1 MLLSLFWLMPPSPS
15 KIWDEDASI
24 AFRIGGFEVKWYGI
38 LVALGFIAAIVLAI
52 TKLKFWYKIKVDP
65 FYYFC
70 LMGIPLAIFGARF
83 WSCCLGDAEW
93 SSFFNLRDG
102 GLAVQGGVIFD
113 ILLAIWWFPFILKK
127 PKYHVRDILLTP
139 EQPVVRQVSM
149 WLYADA
155 ILPCILIGQIIGRW
169 GNYFNQE
176 LYGSIITPS
185 ESNMWYLNF
194 LAKFLPYMYI
204 SNSYV
209 HPLFL
214 YEGIINF
221 VGLIFIYIIME
232 YIPKI
237 KAGTIG
243 LSYVIWYSI
252 ARLSLEG
259 LRASDYKFIIPTYT
273 MCGLWLGMALILL
286 VLNQCNIIPKTRKY
300 RCKFLI
306 YESFIHATKL
316 FFNKFS
322 LKINRAKLNK
332 EQKEE
337 WQDIED
343 INKLEA
349 KINFLSQKWKNIE
362 DRYQKAKSS
371 SIRTNYNYLY
381 YLGK

>member
-1 MLLSLFWLMPPSPS
+1 M
-15 KIWDEDASI
+15 
-24 AFRIGGFEVKWYGI
+24 
-38 LVALGFIAAIVLAI
+38 
-52 TKLKFWYKIKVDP
+52 
-65 FYYFC
+65 C
-70 LMGIPLAIFGARF
+70 IPLAIFGVWF

-127 PKYHVRDILLTP
+127 PKYNVRDILLTT

-155 ILPCILIGQIIGRW
+155 VLPCILIGQIIGRW

-243 LSYVIWYSI
+243 LSYIVWYSI

-259 LRASDYKFIIPTYT
+259 LRANDYKFISTYV
-273 MCGLWLGMALILL
+273 MCGLWLGVALILL

-300 RCKFLI
+300 RCKFFI

-332 EQKEE
+332 KQKEQNQNIDE
-337 WQDIED
+337 

-349 KINFLSQKWKNIE
+349 KVNFLSQKCKNIE

>member
-1 MLLSLFWLMPPSPS
+1 MLLSLFWLTPPSPS

-139 EQPVVRQVSM
+139 EQPVVRQISM

-155 ILPCILIGQIIGRW
+155 VLPCILIGQIIGRW

-221 VGLIFIYIIME
+221 IGLIFIYINME

-243 LSYVIWYSI
+243 LSYIVWYSI

-259 LRASDYKFIIPTYT
+259 LRANDYKFISTYV
-273 MCGLWLGMALILL
+273 MCGLWLGVALILL

-300 RCKFLI
+300 RCKFFI

-332 EQKEE
+332 KQKEQNQNIDE
-337 WQDIED
+337 

-349 KINFLSQKWKNIE
+349 KVNFLSQKCKNIE